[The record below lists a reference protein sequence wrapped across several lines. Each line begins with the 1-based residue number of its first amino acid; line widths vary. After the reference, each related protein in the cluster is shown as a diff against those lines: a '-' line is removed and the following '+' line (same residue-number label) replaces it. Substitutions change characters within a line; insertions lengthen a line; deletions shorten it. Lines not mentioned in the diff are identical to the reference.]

1 LRNVSEN
8 DSLYKEGRDSI
19 FLDIFGTSP
28 ETRIIDF
35 FLDNPLFDFSR
46 IEMTEALGMAKIT
59 MYNTLP
65 KIEAMGIVN
74 PSRKIGKSQLYKLNS
89 ESNIVK
95 NLRRIIQ
102 DVSMKI
108 AELEE
113 NSESELE
120 EEVLAGMEMYSN
132 L

>member
-1 LRNVSEN
+1 MSEN
-8 DSLYKEGRDSI
+8 NSIYKEGRDSI